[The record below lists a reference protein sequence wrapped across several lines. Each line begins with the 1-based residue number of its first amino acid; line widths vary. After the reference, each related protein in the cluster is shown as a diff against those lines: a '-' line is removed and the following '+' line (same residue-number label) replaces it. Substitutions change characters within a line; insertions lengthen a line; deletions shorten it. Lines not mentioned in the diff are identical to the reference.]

1 MILVLKK
8 PRNGWKKSYSVSL
21 MDDIEKKHR
30 RYIQVTWQKSLQYQ
44 IGKRSYDRIVETNLT
59 VENQAK
65 SYRRE
70 IAKQRLQAF
79 GG

>member
-1 MILVLKK
+1 
-8 PRNGWKKSYSVSL
+8 

-30 RYIQVTWQKSLQYQ
+30 RYIQVQPKSLQYQ